1 MIRVGV
7 IFGGETVEHE
17 VSVISAVQ
25 AMNKLDSEKYEI
37 IPIYITKEGE
47 WYTGSSL
54 KDIDTYKDMDL
65 LKRYAKN
72 VVLYKKNDRFVLQK
86 KGFFK
91 NIVKDVDVILPVVHG
106 TNVEDG
112 VLQGYLKTI
121 GVPFAGSGVTPS
133 AIGQDKIIQKQVF
146 EVSEL
151 PITKYHWFYDCDYN
165 NDSEG
170 VIKEIEN
177 KLKYPMIVKPATLG
191 SSVGISSV
199 EDKKE
204 LQKAIEDA
212 IKYDNKVVVEE
223 KVENLVEVN
232 ISVLGNYENIK
243 LSELEEVVTDNA
255 LLTYED
261 KYVGG
266 KKGSS
271 KGMASAS
278 RIIPAKIDKK
288 LKETVEEVA
297 TKAYRALGLSGVSRI
312 DFLIDKDKKKVYIN
326 EVNTCPGSLAFYL
339 WDAKGK
345 NFTELLDDLLNIAI
359 KDYKKDRK
367 KVRSFK
373 SNILSGFNGLK
384 GAKGKFGKL
393 K

>member
-1 MIRVGV
+1 MIKVGV

-25 AMNKLDSEKYEI
+25 AMNKLDNEKYEI

-47 WYTGSSL
+47 WYTGSAL
-54 KDIDTYKDMDL
+54 REIDIYKDMEV
-65 LKRYAKN
+65 LKRYTKN
-72 VVLYKKNDRFVLQK
+72 VVLYKKDDRFVLQK
-86 KGFFK
+86 KGFLK
-91 NIVKDVDVILPVVHG
+91 SIVNDIDVILPVVHG

-121 GVPFAGSGVTPS
+121 GIPFAGSGVMPS
-133 AIGQDKIIQKQVF
+133 AVGQDKVIQKQVF
-146 EVSEL
+146 ECTNL
-151 PITKYHWFYDCDYN
+151 PITKYHWFYDCDYKQ
-165 NDSEG
+165 DSDE
-170 VIKEIEN
+170 VIKEIEK

-204 LQKAIEDA
+204 LIKAVEDA
-212 IKYDNKVVVEE
+212 IQYDTKIVVEE

-232 ISVLGNYENIK
+232 ISVLGNYENCN
-243 LSELEEVVTDNA
+243 LSEVEEVITDNA

-261 KYVGG
+261 KYTGG

-288 LKETVEEVA
+288 LKETVEDVA
-297 TKAYRALGLSGVSRI
+297 TKAYRAMGLSGVSRI
-312 DFLIDKDKKKVYIN
+312 DFLIDKEKKTVYIN

-345 NFTELLDDLLNIAI
+345 DFTQLLDDLINLAI
-359 KDYKKDRK
+359 KDFKKDKK

-373 SNILSGFNGLK
+373 SNILSGYNGLK

>member
-1 MIRVGV
+1 MIKVGV

-25 AMNKLDSEKYEI
+25 AMNKLDNEKYEI

-47 WYTGSSL
+47 WYTGSAL
-54 KDIDTYKDMDL
+54 REIDIYKDMEV
-65 LKRYAKN
+65 LKRYTKN
-72 VVLYKKNDRFVLQK
+72 VVLYKKDDRFVLQK
-86 KGFFK
+86 KGFLK
-91 NIVKDVDVILPVVHG
+91 SIVNDIDVMLPVVHG

-121 GVPFAGSGVTPS
+121 GIPFAGSGVMPS
-133 AIGQDKIIQKQVF
+133 AVGQDKVIQKQVF
-146 EVSEL
+146 ECTNL
-151 PITKYHWFYDCDYN
+151 PITKYHWFYDCDYKQ
-165 NDSEG
+165 DSDE
-170 VIKEIEN
+170 VIKEIEK
-177 KLKYPMIVKPATLG
+177 KLNYPMIVKPATLG

-199 EDKKE
+199 EDKKD
-204 LQKAIEDA
+204 LKKAIEDA
-212 IKYDNKVVVEE
+212 IQYDTKVVVEE

-232 ISVLGNYENIK
+232 ISVLGNYENCN
-243 LSELEEVVTDNA
+243 LSEIEEVITDNA

-261 KYVGG
+261 KYTGG

-288 LKETVEEVA
+288 LKETVEDVA
-297 TKAYRALGLSGVSRI
+297 TKAYRAMGLSGVSRI
-312 DFLIDKDKKKVYIN
+312 DFLIDKEKKTVYIN

-345 NFTELLDDLLNIAI
+345 DFTQLLDDLINLAI
-359 KDYKKDRK
+359 KDFKKDKK

-373 SNILSGFNGLK
+373 SNILSGYNGLK

>member
-1 MIRVGV
+1 MIKVGV

-17 VSVISAVQ
+17 VSIISAVQ
-25 AMNKLDSEKYEI
+25 AMNKLDNEKYEI

-47 WYTGSSL
+47 WYTGSAL
-54 KDIDTYKDMDL
+54 REIDTYKDMEV
-65 LKRYAKN
+65 LKRYTKN
-72 VVLYKKNDRFVLQK
+72 VVLYKKDDRFVLQK
-86 KGFFK
+86 KGFLK
-91 NIVKDVDVILPVVHG
+91 TIVNDVDVILPVVHG

-121 GVPFAGSGVTPS
+121 GIPFAGSGVMPS
-133 AIGQDKIIQKQVF
+133 AVGQDKVIQKQVF
-146 EVSEL
+146 ECTNL
-151 PITKYHWFYDCDYN
+151 PITKYHWFYDCDYKQ
-165 NDSEG
+165 DSDE
-170 VIKEIEN
+170 VIKEIEK

-199 EDKKE
+199 EDKKD
-204 LQKAIEDA
+204 LKKAIEDA
-212 IKYDNKVVVEE
+212 IQYDTKVVVEE

-232 ISVLGNYENIK
+232 ISVLGNYENCK
-243 LSELEEVVTDNA
+243 LSEIEEVITDNA

-261 KYVGG
+261 KYTGG

-288 LKETVEEVA
+288 LKETVEDVA
-297 TKAYRALGLSGVSRI
+297 TKAYKAMGLSGVSRI
-312 DFLIDKDKKKVYIN
+312 DFLIDKEKKTVYIN

-345 NFTELLDDLLNIAI
+345 DFTQLLDDLINLAI
-359 KDYKKDRK
+359 KDFKKDRK

-373 SNILSGFNGLK
+373 SNILSGYSGLK